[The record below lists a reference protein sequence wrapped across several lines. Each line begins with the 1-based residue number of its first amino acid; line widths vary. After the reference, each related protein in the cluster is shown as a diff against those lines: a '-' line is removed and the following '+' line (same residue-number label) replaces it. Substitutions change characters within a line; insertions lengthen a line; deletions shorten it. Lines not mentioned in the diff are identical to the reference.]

1 LVSDAVFKQNNTTAG
16 SSETDVKEFA
26 VKPKGLPLCVVV
38 ITVMPVANCPQIALK
53 SCCSINAKNANIFL

>member
-1 LVSDAVFKQNNTTAG
+1 
-16 SSETDVKEFA
+16 
-26 VKPKGLPLCVVV
+26 LPLCVVV